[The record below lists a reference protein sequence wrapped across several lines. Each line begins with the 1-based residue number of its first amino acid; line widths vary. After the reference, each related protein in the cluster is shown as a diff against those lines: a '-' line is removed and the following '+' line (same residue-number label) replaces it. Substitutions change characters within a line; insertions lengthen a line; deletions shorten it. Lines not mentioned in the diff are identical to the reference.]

1 MFYTFLCRFLYISIF
16 KRDKRDSFLHNKS
29 GGDKMCHKTKTINH
43 EKNTKPRNA
52 EIDPKEIAEPLPEST
67 RERRDGPGGD

>member
-1 MFYTFLCRFLYISIF
+1 
-16 KRDKRDSFLHNKS
+16 
-29 GGDKMCHKTKTINH
+29 MCHKTKTVNH

-67 RERRDGPGGD
+67 RERRDGPGGDQKAVTPNLKRDVTK